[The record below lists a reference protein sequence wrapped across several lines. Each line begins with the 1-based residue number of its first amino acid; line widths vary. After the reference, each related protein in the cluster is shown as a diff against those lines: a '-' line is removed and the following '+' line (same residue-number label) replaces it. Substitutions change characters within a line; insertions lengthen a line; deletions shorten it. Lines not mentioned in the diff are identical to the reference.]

1 MSNKSIN
8 LEPIAYRIAAI
19 VGGGFLITLLLLSA
33 NWFFANAIA
42 GSTDLLEV
50 AQFSADIAPNDPQT
64 HTTAALLLE
73 KSFREEDQKAA
84 LKKSETAV
92 SLSPS
97 DYSLWQTLA
106 RLRERSGDVKGAEN
120 ALRKALELAPN
131 NSAVQWALGNV
142 LLRQEKF
149 QESFALIRKAVNGDP
164 RFAGP
169 AASIALDIFEGDIS
183 KIKPAIGNSGAAVSA
198 LALYLAKLERFD
210 EALEIWQ
217 TLPQTQRDK
226 VFLADSQAL
235 LTQFVS
241 GKKFGHALDVSRALI
256 KEEGLVPK
264 VNTVTNGGFEYDI
277 ARDLPGSFDWLIDKG
292 TRPSIG
298 VSVSEKLAGSKSLA
312 RLFDGLPSKEY
323 RTTSQTIA
331 VTPGRSFTFYT
342 SYKSNM
348 EADST
353 LIWTISDAVSGTLL
367 ASTDPVVPLSGGW
380 MSLNAEFLV
389 PEDSDGIVI
398 RLVREPCTSLDCR
411 ISGAV
416 WFDQIGI
423 R

>member
-50 AQFSADIAPNDPQT
+50 AQFSAEMAPNDPQT

-169 AASIALDIFEGDIS
+169 AASIAFDIFEGDIS

-198 LALYLAKLERFD
+198 LALYLAKLKRFD

-241 GKKFGHALDVSRALI
+241 GKKFGHALEVSGELI
-256 KEEGLVPK
+256 KQKGLVPK
-264 VNTVTNGGFEYDI
+264 LNTVTNGGFEYDI

-298 VSVSEKLAGSKSLA
+298 G
-312 RLFDGLPSKEY
+312 P
-323 RTTSQTIA
+323 
-331 VTPGRSFTFYT
+331 P
-342 SYKSNM
+342 
-348 EADST
+348 
-353 LIWTISDAVSGTLL
+353 
-367 ASTDPVVPLSGGW
+367 
-380 MSLNAEFLV
+380 
-389 PEDSDGIVI
+389 
-398 RLVREPCTSLDCR
+398 LVRFR
-411 ISGAV
+411 
-416 WFDQIGI
+416 
-423 R
+423 